1 MELIDREVEV
11 LQSLK
16 HPHII
21 HLEEVLET
29 PKVRSREGRGG
40 ERRSGIGV
48 VSVCLS
54 GRGGRSE

>member
-11 LQSLK
+11 LESLR

-29 PKVRSREGRGG
+29 PKVRLGHPSSDLVG
-40 ERRSGIGV
+40 
-48 VSVCLS
+48 L
-54 GRGGRSE
+54 